1 MNQAAMESAGAPA
14 RAVASAKP
22 TVDHAEAL
30 EELARAV
37 ASNALLNTEVDRKI
51 VARLLETREEVQAA
65 QRTMEGLRKEF
76 AQFARGVGQFIE
88 NSRSQQQRP
97 ANTTVAPEPTSARA
111 SVAPRLLSPQRL
123 SAMGTNLRLNLGCG
137 HLPAPD
143 YFNID
148 ARELPGVDMI
158 ADVRSLPFHP
168 GTVAEIYAAHLVE
181 HFTESELRSAIISG
195 WRRVLKPGG
204 LLRIVVPDAEGMIQA
219 FSRGEYPFESLRE
232 VTFGS
237 QDYPGNFHYTM
248 FSRQSLRE
256 LLQSFGFS
264 VGEYTAVAR
273 RNGLCLEMEIKAAKA
288 S

>member
-1 MNQAAMESAGAPA
+1 MNQAVMESASTPI

-22 TVDHAEAL
+22 IVDQAPAL

-37 ASNALLNTEVDRKI
+37 ANNALLNTEVDRKI
-51 VARLLETREEVQAA
+51 VARLMETREEVQAT
-65 QRTMEGLRKEF
+65 QRAMEGLRKEF
-76 AQFARGVGQFIE
+76 GHFARGVGQFIE
-88 NSRSQQQRP
+88 NFRPQEQRP
-97 ANTTVAPEPTSARA
+97 ANTTVAPEPISLRP
-111 SVAPRLLSPQRL
+111 SISPRLLSPQRL

-137 HLPAPD
+137 HPPAPD

-181 HFTESELRSAIISG
+181 HFTESELRSAVIPG

-219 FSRGEYPFESLRE
+219 FSRGEYPFENLRE

-273 RNGLCLEMEIKAAKA
+273 RNGLCLEMEIEAVKA
-288 S
+288 